1 MLPFVMVLVT
11 FHILLMKKLHTG
23 VESIRRANWQQRVET
38 LNGLSTP
45 MKLSQLHNES
55 NAHHG
60 AP

>member
-23 VESIRRANWQQRVET
+23 VESIRANWQQRVET